1 MGETKIEIADIM
13 AAFKE
18 TIANQAEEIA
28 VLKATIAAMSRD
40 NNEVE

>member
-1 MGETKIEIADIM
+1 MGENKIEIVDIM

-18 TIANQAEEIA
+18 IIANQAEEIA
-28 VLKATIAAMSRD
+28 ILKATIAAMSKD